1 MEDKNQKT
9 IPKKKVLNEE
19 QIDNLIL
26 NLEREV
32 SLVIKRLKDE
42 R

>member
-1 MEDKNQKT
+1 MEDKKLNSN
-9 IPKKKVLNEE
+9 PEKKILNEE

-32 SLVIKRLKDE
+32 SIVIKRLKDGK
-42 R
+42 

>member
-1 MEDKNQKT
+1 MKDKNPKS

-32 SLVIKRLKDE
+32 SLVIKRLKDGK
-42 R
+42 

>member
-1 MEDKNQKT
+1 MGDKKQNP

-26 NLEREV
+26 NLEKEV
-32 SLVIKRLKDE
+32 SLVIKRLKDGK
-42 R
+42 